1 MPALFISKK
10 GIMAVPGKGD
20 GHDAE
25 KL

>member
-10 GIMAVPGKGD
+10 GIMAVPGRGD
-20 GHDAE
+20 DHDAE